1 MKEEENKRQGQGEG
15 REMGTG
21 REKEMQSRESKQ
33 RKIEARVEQSTGNEE
48 ASITEEM
55 MSLSTGSC
63 EPLVKA
69 ATKKSK
75 FNSPE
80 QRNMEK

>member
-1 MKEEENKRQGQGEG
+1 MGDTEEE
-15 REMGTG
+15 
-21 REKEMQSRESKQ
+21 REKKRETEREKGVQSRGSKQ
-33 RKIEARVEQSTGNEE
+33 KIESRVEQSTGNEE

-69 ATKKSK
+69 ATKI
-75 FNSPE
+75 
-80 QRNMEK
+80 QV

>member
-1 MKEEENKRQGQGEG
+1 MKSEEGRNKEKWKG
-15 REMGTG
+15 REMGRERPREMG
-21 REKEMQSRESKQ
+21 GGAREKRVKSRGSKQ
-33 RKIEARVEQSTGNEE
+33 RKIESKVEQSTGNEE

-69 ATKKSK
+69 ATKI
-75 FNSPE
+75 
-80 QRNMEK
+80 QV

>member
-1 MKEEENKRQGQGEG
+1 MK
-15 REMGTG
+15 
-21 REKEMQSRESKQ
+21 SRGSKQ
-33 RKIEARVEQSTGNEE
+33 RKIESKVEQSTGNEE

-69 ATKKSK
+69 ATKI
-75 FNSPE
+75 
-80 QRNMEK
+80 QV

>member
-1 MKEEENKRQGQGEG
+1 MEREG
-15 REMGTG
+15 DGKGATKG
-21 REKEMQSRESKQ
+21 DGGGAREKRVKSRGSKQ
-33 RKIEARVEQSTGNEE
+33 RKIESKVEQSTGNEE

-69 ATKKSK
+69 ATKI
-75 FNSPE
+75 
-80 QRNMEK
+80 QV